1 MTPADRRAPP
11 TQPPPRDAGHGRDLR
26 LDLFRGCA
34 MIIILVAHIPFNKLA
49 GYIPARYGWS
59 DAADIFVFCS
69 GMASAMAFGGVF
81 ARRGWVMGLARV
93 AYRVWQVYW
102 AHVALF
108 VAIAATMAAL
118 DLSGIFDRYGSF
130 EKSYVTALNLG
141 RFFDMPMQGLVGLL
155 TLTYVPNYFDIL
167 PMYLV
172 ILAMIPAMMAL
183 AQTDPRLAMG
193 ASVLLWSAAQTG
205 ALALPA
211 EPWSDRPWFF
221 NPFGWQLVFFTGF
234 AFGRGWLPAPPVS
247 RALVALAILFLVV
260 SIPFGRWQIW
270 TEVAWIRE
278 WRDAN
283 GVLFNKTNAGILRYV
298 HFLAMAYLAVVL
310 AGPGGV
316 RLRPCGE
323 GRLAG
328 IARGIVAQ
336 VVKIGQ
342 QSLAVFVFSMWLAL
356 MLGFVLDFTAQ
367 RGWWPTLGVNAL
379 GVALILAVAHLAA
392 WIKSAPWKAPAPDR
406 APAAAPT
413 PRPARTAG

>member
-1 MTPADRRAPP
+1 MTHADAIVSNSHAARAVRAATPAAAE
-11 TQPPPRDAGHGRDLR
+11 RDMR

-34 MIIILVAHIPFNKLA
+34 MIIILVAHIPFNKVA
-49 GYIPARYGWS
+49 NYIPARYGWS

-69 GMASAMAFGGVF
+69 GMASALAFGTVF
-81 ARRGWVMGLARV
+81 ARRGWVVGLARV

-102 AHVALF
+102 AHIGLF

-118 DLSGIFDRYGSF
+118 DLSEVFDRYGSF
-130 EKSYVTALNLG
+130 DKSYVASLNLTG
-141 RFFDMPMQGLVGLL
+141 FFEAPQAGLVGLL

-183 AQTDPRLAMG
+183 AQIDPRLAMG
-193 ASVLLWSAAQTG
+193 ASVLLWLVAQTG

-221 NPFGWQLVFFTGF
+221 NPFGWQLIFFTGF

-247 RALVALAILFLVV
+247 RTLVGVAIVFLIL

-270 TEVAWIRE
+270 TEVEWIRA

-283 GVLFNKTNAGILRYV
+283 GVLFNKTHAGILRYL
-298 HFLAMAYLAVVL
+298 HFLAMAYLAVTL
-310 AGPGGV
+310 AGPGGR
-316 RLRPCGE
+316 RLRAQGT
-323 GRLAG
+323 GILATV
-328 IARGIVAQ
+328 ARGTVAQ
-336 VVKIGQ
+336 VVRIGQ

-356 MLGFVLDFTAQ
+356 MLGFALDFTAA
-367 RGWWPTLGVNAL
+367 RGWVPTIAANLG
-379 GVALILAVAHLAA
+379 GVALLLAVAHLAA
-392 WIKSAPWKAPAPDR
+392 WMKSAPWKTPPDR
-406 APAAAPT
+406 ASGP
-413 PRPARTAG
+413 PARRTS